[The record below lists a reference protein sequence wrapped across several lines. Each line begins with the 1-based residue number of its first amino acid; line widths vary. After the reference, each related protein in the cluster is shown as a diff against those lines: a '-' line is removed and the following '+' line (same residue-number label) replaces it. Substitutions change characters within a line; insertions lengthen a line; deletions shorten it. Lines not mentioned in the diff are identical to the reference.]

1 MVNPVVAGEP
11 RHVYPAIAIGSSGSQ
26 VNVSYY
32 TQHADGS
39 VDLDLST
46 GLGTATRVT
55 SQSFDLVPSNI
66 PIPTKKLPFQTTNF
80 DRVIVPC
87 YDLGEYVG
95 LFNNNGNVYAVW
107 GDNRNQVT
115 EPTNPHDPI
124 SGQTHAQPDV
134 FFQQV
139 TPRQ

>member
-1 MVNPVVAGEP
+1 
-11 RHVYPAIAIGSSGSQ
+11 
-26 VNVSYY
+26 
-32 TQHADGS
+32 
-39 VDLDLST
+39 VDLDLSS
-46 GLGTATRVT
+46 GLGKATRVT

-66 PIPTKKLPFQTTNF
+66 PIPTHKLPFQTTNF
-80 DRVIVPC
+80 DRIIVPC

-115 EPTNPHDPI
+115 EPINPHDPI

-139 TPRQ
+139 TPRE